1 MGVHFDTSQVD
12 RLAVDMAGA
21 PMRLQMKAR
30 GVMKRGALEIK
41 KNLRREFSGHSHAGG
56 VPFSLEMEPRG
67 QFGWEIGELDS
78 GGRQWGI
85 AAILEYGTVNNSP
98 RTDMKASL
106 RKEIPAIMRH
116 LGDEAAAAV
125 FGRREYTTKSGRT
138 IMATE
143 KQIANWTRGS
153 RS

>member
-21 PMRLQMKAR
+21 PKRLQFKAR
-30 GVMKRGALEIK
+30 GVMKKGAVEILK
-41 KNLRREFSGHSHAGG
+41 DLRREFGGHAHAGA
-56 VPFSLEMEPRG
+56 VPSSLEMEPRG

-98 RTDMKASL
+98 RTDMKSSL
-106 RKEIPAIMRH
+106 RKEVPAIMRH
-116 LGDEAAAAV
+116 LGDEAENAV
-125 FGRREYTTKSGRT
+125 LGDGK
-138 IMATE
+138 
-143 KQIANWTRGS
+143 
-153 RS
+153 